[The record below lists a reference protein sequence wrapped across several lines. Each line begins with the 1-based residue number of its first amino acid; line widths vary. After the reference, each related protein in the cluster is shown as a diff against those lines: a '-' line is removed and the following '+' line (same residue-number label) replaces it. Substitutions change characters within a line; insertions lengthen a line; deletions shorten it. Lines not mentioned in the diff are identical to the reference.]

1 MVIHGTRDNIVPF
14 QHSEQ
19 ILRALDPE
27 CRAIPLFIEGMGHNN
42 VHPLQRPLFVERI
55 NAYLDE
61 HVRGQGSLR
70 RRADKRMPMLGG
82 GGGSSQT
89 VSNNMTSLQSLLGS
103 GFVTPPVKQKLLN
116 VPSTVRI
123 SEENPTAA

>member
-82 GGGSSQT
+82 GGGSQT

-103 GFVTPPVKQKLLN
+103 GFVTPPMKQKLLN